1 MGNDRFWCQAPESI
15 PARKKTGV
23 PLKPS
28 GAPLHKPGDALSILI
43 SVRYLVWVIIKGGK
57 PEEEKEEGVIPR
69 YETPE
74 MVKIWQEERK
84 YQIWLEIEKA
94 MLSAIHKLGWV
105 SQKEVEGIRKMKSVD
120 VSDLKALEEE
130 TQHEIVAFLKAI
142 SKKMKGDDRFLHY
155 GMTSSDLMDTA
166 MNVQIQE
173 SCRLIFRRLEDVQRV
188 LKALAR
194 KYKRVLTVGRT
205 HGVHAEP
212 TSLGLKFARWY
223 GEMERNRERLAQA
236 GEETRTGKLSGAVGN
251 FAHLPPVVEE
261 QVCERLG
268 LKPEPISTQV
278 IPRDHYAHLLNV
290 LALLGTSIEDIATE
304 VRHLQKTE
312 VLEMEEPFSE
322 KQAGS
327 SAMPHKKNPV
337 VSERLCGLARV
348 LRGNASAMLQN
359 VVLWHERDIS
369 HSSADR
375 ILIPDSFIL
384 LDYML
389 TKLFAILQGLKV
401 NRKRIQENL
410 QQTHGLI
417 YSQRILLELVKKGI
431 SRHQAYDL
439 VQNISMAAW
448 NSGKDFKTLVM
459 SHPSFLQH
467 FTKKEL
473 ESFFTPDYYL
483 RGVNAIYKRL
493 GL

>member
-1 MGNDRFWCQAPESI
+1 MMS
-15 PARKKTGV
+15 
-23 PLKPS
+23 
-28 GAPLHKPGDALSILI
+28 
-43 SVRYLVWVIIKGGK
+43 
-57 PEEEKEEGVIPR
+57 
-69 YETPE
+69 
-74 MVKIWQEERK
+74 IWQEERK

-94 MLSAIHKLGWV
+94 LVESLHELGWIT
-105 SQKEVEGIRKMKSVD
+105 KRELEGIRQLKTVNVKA
-120 VSDLKALEEE
+120 LKALEEE

-142 SKKMKGDDRFLHY
+142 SNQMKGDDRFLHY

-166 MNVQIQE
+166 LSVQIQE
-173 SCRLIFRRLEDVQRV
+173 SCRLIQRRLKDVQRV
-188 LKALAR
+188 LSSLAR

-212 TSLGLKFARWY
+212 TSFGLKFARWFA
-223 GEMERNRERLAQA
+223 EMERNRRRLAEA

-261 QVCERLG
+261 KVCHSLG
-268 LKPEPISTQV
+268 LLPEPVSTQV
-278 IPRDHYAHLLNV
+278 IPRDRYAHLLNV
-290 LALLGTSIEDIATE
+290 LAILGTGIENIATE
-304 VRHLQKTE
+304 IRHLQRTE

-322 KQAGS
+322 KQTGS
-327 SAMPHKKNPV
+327 SAMPHKRNPV

-389 TKLFAILQGLKV
+389 VKLLSILKGLKV
-401 NRKRIQENL
+401 NRTRIQNNL
-410 QQTHGLI
+410 LETRGLI
-417 YSQRILLELVKKGI
+417 YSQRLLLELIKKGL
-431 SRHQAYDL
+431 SRHYAYDL
-439 VQNISMAAW
+439 IQRLSMTAW
-448 NSGKDFKTLVM
+448 NTGKAFKSLVLNDPTLKK
-459 SHPSFLQH
+459 H

-473 ESFFTPDYYL
+473 EHLFQPDVYL
-483 RGVNAIYKRL
+483 HGVDAIYKRL